1 MRYKAYASPLEEGDH
16 VTGCI
21 NPVWPC
27 ALTGAVSALS
37 GFDGIAVVIHGS
49 SGCYYY
55 PATILHRELHS
66 TFLVEQ
72 DVVFG
77 AGDRLLDVVSGLF
90 GRYKKIAVVTSCV
103 PAVMGEDIRTQL
115 EGYDVMLIDS
125 PGFIGGFEAGYRE
138 AAGALPMHLTEDLDD
153 VNVEGIN
160 LADPYGRGNQ
170 REACRLLTGMAVIP
184 GMMFCQDS
192 YSRLEAVPH
201 RSVSV
206 NPDLNTIG
214 GTYLGSLLGFEEMA
228 STVKN
233 LARAVDGADP
243 VAVEDEMASVD
254 ETIVRVSDKYLKRH
268 DPPSVAIFSG
278 LSYTRFA
285 RDTLK
290 RYLDAEIVF
299 CGSRTKMPEDEPGIE
314 QITSLSRIGEIIRTA
329 RPDLVLGS
337 SFERSLPGDFAFSGM
352 TPPLRGSVRL
362 SSRPLVGTEG
372 LLGFMEDVL
381 NACIDR
387 RKRPGS

>member
-1 MRYKAYASPLEEGDH
+1 MRYTAYASPLEEGDH

-55 PATILHRELHS
+55 PATILHRDLHS

-72 DVVFG
+72 DVIFG

-90 GRYKKIAVVTSCV
+90 GRYEKIAVVTSCV

-138 AAGALPMHLTEDLDD
+138 AAGSLPLQMTDNTNE

-170 REACRLLTGMAVIP
+170 REACRLLTNMGVNSGI
-184 GMMFCQDS
+184 MFCQDS
-192 YSRLEAVPH
+192 YSRLRSVPE

-206 NPDLNTIG
+206 NPDLNTLK
-214 GTYLGSLLGFEEMA
+214 GTYLGSMLGFEEMA

-233 LARAVDGADP
+233 LAQAIDGADP
-243 VAVEDEMASVD
+243 VAVEEELISVD
-254 ETIVRVSDKYLKRH
+254 ETLVRVSDKYLKRY

-299 CGSRTKMPEDEPGIE
+299 CGSRTNILEGAPGIE
-314 QITSLSRIGEIIRTA
+314 LITSLSRVAEIIATT

-337 SFERSLPGDFAFSGM
+337 SFEQSLPGKFAFSGI

-362 SSRPLVGTEG
+362 SSRPLAGTEG

-381 NACIDR
+381 NACIDH
-387 RKRPGS
+387 RKKPKS